1 MSRSKRLFR
10 WIQKN
15 LSGLVL
21 CKDMLVVPPT
31 EHIVRG
37 FLLEAT
43 SQKERVYLWK
53 VVTPLLRPI
62 DSVILT
68 YSNRIS
74 GTEKELYIKKDAFEQ
89 SAENIRNII
98 SKHIDSLRRIR
109 HPHDFLRHACWVA
122 DGSPALQ
129 RLDQALVHYLIG
141 NVRQAV
147 KALRALEEEVDQ
159 WDSRRQEYIGPL
171 LKQIVREIDANPA
184 GLTARLSKWES
195 ENVERLGLQPSR
207 VPSAGPRLLVC

>member
-15 LSGLVL
+15 LPGLVL

-37 FLLEAT
+37 FVLEAT

-62 DSVILT
+62 GSVILN
-68 YSNRIS
+68 YSDRIS

-98 SKHIDSLRRIR
+98 SKHIDSLRRIQR
-109 HPHDFLRHACWVA
+109 PHDFLRHACWVV
-122 DGSPALQ
+122 DGSPALE

-159 WDSRRQEYIGPL
+159 WDLRRQEYIGPL
-171 LKQIVREIDANPA
+171 LKQIVREIDANSA
-184 GLTARLSKWES
+184 GLTSLLSKWES

-207 VPSAGPRLLVC
+207 IPSAAPRLLVC

>member
-15 LSGLVL
+15 LPGLVL

-37 FLLEAT
+37 FVLEAT

-62 DSVILT
+62 GSVILN
-68 YSNRIS
+68 YSDRIS

-98 SKHIDSLRRIR
+98 SKHI
-109 HPHDFLRHACWVA
+109 
-122 DGSPALQ
+122 
-129 RLDQALVHYLIG
+129 RLFAK
-141 NVRQAV
+141 N
-147 KALRALEEEVDQ
+147 
-159 WDSRRQEYIGPL
+159 S
-171 LKQIVREIDANPA
+171 
-184 GLTARLSKWES
+184 TSARLSPTCLLGGR
-195 ENVERLGLQPSR
+195 RLASPGE
-207 VPSAGPRLLVC
+207 A